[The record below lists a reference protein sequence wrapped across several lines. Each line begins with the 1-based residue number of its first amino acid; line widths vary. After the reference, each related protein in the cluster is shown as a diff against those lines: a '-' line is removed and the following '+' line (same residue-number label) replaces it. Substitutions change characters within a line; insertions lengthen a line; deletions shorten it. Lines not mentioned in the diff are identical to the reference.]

1 MIKTYETRTKGNPK
15 LEIKSK
21 KVRTLNQYL
30 RSEEMEEET
39 TEEDEGAG
47 PPPPLA

>member
-21 KVRTLNQYL
+21 KFRTLNQYL
-30 RSEEMEEET
+30 RSEEMEEE
-39 TEEDEGAG
+39 DEGAG